1 MAQLSESEQAKVQM
15 MQDLEIEM
23 MSDLYNRMTSACHKK
38 CIAPK
43 YHEAEMGEFRIR
55 CLSTQLMMQFHSF
68 RQGRERVHRPVC
80 GQVPGHPR
88 EDRKEADRT
97 IDSGCEID

>member
-23 MSDLYNRMTSACHKK
+23 MSDLYNRMTSSCHKK

-43 YHEAEMGEFRIR
+43 YHEAEMGKLDI
-55 CLSTQLMMQFHSF
+55 LL
-68 RQGRERVHRPVC
+68 P
-80 GQVPGHPR
+80 
-88 EDRKEADRT
+88 
-97 IDSGCEID
+97 

>member
-1 MAQLSESEQAKVQM
+1 MAQLGESEQVKVQM

-43 YHEAEMGEFRIR
+43 YHEAEMGKKGT
-55 CLSTQLMMQFHSF
+55 L
-68 RQGRERVHRPVC
+68 QGHVLARRL
-80 GQVPGHPR
+80 
-88 EDRKEADRT
+88 
-97 IDSGCEID
+97 I